1 MSVVGGRVEVIADLQ
16 EDRADQ
22 VPLPRAEAAAQPEAA
37 ALLLDP

>member
-1 MSVVGGRVEVIADLQ
+1 MSVVGGRAEVIADLQ

-22 VPLPRAEAAAQPEAA
+22 VPLPRAEAAAQSVA

>member
-22 VPLPRAEAAAQPEAA
+22 VPLPRAEAAAQPVA